1 MTFSLGAFR
10 YFINNPS
17 AWQNG
22 FDEDISEEMRCAAD
36 EIDRL
41 RAENKSLFD
50 TATRHALEIMQ
61 LRAENERLE
70 EVLNE
75 FIAAADVAR
84 KLLGKP
90 TEADGVRDKLHDRD
104 SSWMETDA
112 LAGSER

>member
-1 MTFSLGAFR
+1 MRPL
-10 YFINNPS
+10 Y
-17 AWQNG
+17 
-22 FDEDISEEMRCAAD
+22 DELEAEIERLRERCEAYKGQVEAGSH

-75 FIAAADVAR
+75 FIEAADVAR

>member
-1 MTFSLGAFR
+1 MT
-10 YFINNPS
+10 
-17 AWQNG
+17 
-22 FDEDISEEMRCAAD
+22 ISQKLRDMHALASEACDPEFNQILLNTAD
-36 EIDRL
+36 EIDCL
-41 RAENKSLFD
+41 REENKSLFD

-75 FIAAADVAR
+75 FIEAADVAR